1 MKTRLN
7 GEEGYAE
14 IKDGGVMIFN
24 QFTLIAC
31 WLLAQLY
38 NCKLFVVCCLYSLSL
53 FILSQRVLQVDRQT
67 CKNHALGLVLC
78 TFTNNKSNRFSRYLI
93 NAVALFSTGLTVDL

>member
-7 GEEGYAE
+7 RKEGYAE

-38 NCKLFVVCCLYSLSL
+38 NCKLLVVCCLYSLSL
-53 FILSQRVLQVDRQT
+53 FILSPIV
-67 CKNHALGLVLC
+67 KI
-78 TFTNNKSNRFSRYLI
+78 SFSSKYFRISLETWQG
-93 NAVALFSTGLTVDL
+93 VVSC

>member
-53 FILSQRVLQVDRQT
+53 FILSQYCKIIANISLCSEYLKFQLWKLQRQS
-67 CKNHALGLVLC
+67 L
-78 TFTNNKSNRFSRYLI
+78 NKS
-93 NAVALFSTGLTVDL
+93 

>member
-14 IKDGGVMIFN
+14 IKDGGVMIFK

-53 FILSQRVLQVDRQT
+53 FILSQ
-67 CKNHALGLVLC
+67 
-78 TFTNNKSNRFSRYLI
+78 
-93 NAVALFSTGLTVDL
+93 AVCFFIVANIIYS

>member
-53 FILSQRVLQVDRQT
+53 FILSQIIKSLLTIYLFHNFLREKNSQVSPT
-67 CKNHALGLVLC
+67 HTTK
-78 TFTNNKSNRFSRYLI
+78 
-93 NAVALFSTGLTVDL
+93 LFGF

>member
-53 FILSQRVLQVDRQT
+53 FILSQIYIMIYNNIIRGLSRKLRKVLYR
-67 CKNHALGLVLC
+67 
-78 TFTNNKSNRFSRYLI
+78 
-93 NAVALFSTGLTVDL
+93 

>member
-38 NCKLFVVCCLYSLSL
+38 NCKLFVVCGLYSLSL
-53 FILSQRVLQVDRQT
+53 FILSQYIYIYIYIYILVCYT
-67 CKNHALGLVLC
+67 CQ
-78 TFTNNKSNRFSRYLI
+78 
-93 NAVALFSTGLTVDL
+93 

>member
-7 GEEGYAE
+7 GEEGFAE

-24 QFTLIAC
+24 QFILIAC
-31 WLLAQLY
+31 CLVAQLY

-53 FILSQRVLQVDRQT
+53 FILS
-67 CKNHALGLVLC
+67 
-78 TFTNNKSNRFSRYLI
+78 
-93 NAVALFSTGLTVDL
+93 

>member
-14 IKDGGVMIFN
+14 IKHGGVMIFN

-31 WLLAQLY
+31 WLLAQLH

-53 FILSQRVLQVDRQT
+53 FILSRYVTICVLSNANFNVPYLS
-67 CKNHALGLVLC
+67 LG
-78 TFTNNKSNRFSRYLI
+78 K
-93 NAVALFSTGLTVDL
+93 

>member
-1 MKTRLN
+1 MSKVVIFLAYIRKFFDDLFFKESPNFFPRISNKASPAYYFLPFSKNNFLDFTDLKT
-7 GEEGYAE
+7 
-14 IKDGGVMIFN
+14 VMIFN

-53 FILSQRVLQVDRQT
+53 FILS
-67 CKNHALGLVLC
+67 HW
-78 TFTNNKSNRFSRYLI
+78 
-93 NAVALFSTGLTVDL
+93 

>member
-1 MKTRLN
+1 MKIRLN

-53 FILSQRVLQVDRQT
+53 FILSHNVY
-67 CKNHALGLVLC
+67 
-78 TFTNNKSNRFSRYLI
+78 SIYSI
-93 NAVALFSTGLTVDL
+93 S

>member
-7 GEEGYAE
+7 GEEGYAK

-38 NCKLFVVCCLYSLSL
+38 NCKLFVVCCLYSLSSVYIVTRCIESKTFSGDL
-53 FILSQRVLQVDRQT
+53 RTTSNLSTDYLELSLASD
-67 CKNHALGLVLC
+67 KM
-78 TFTNNKSNRFSRYLI
+78 FDWSNS
-93 NAVALFSTGLTVDL
+93 

>member
-53 FILSQRVLQVDRQT
+53 FILSQGIQI
-67 CKNHALGLVLC
+67 G
-78 TFTNNKSNRFSRYLI
+78 I
-93 NAVALFSTGLTVDL
+93 NQLKIFDCITLEKESSFKR

>member
-53 FILSQRVLQVDRQT
+53 FILSQRER
-67 CKNHALGLVLC
+67 NE
-78 TFTNNKSNRFSRYLI
+78 NKHVNTMRI
-93 NAVALFSTGLTVDL
+93 NT

>member
-1 MKTRLN
+1 MIVKNYKITLYKFN
-7 GEEGYAE
+7 QALT
-14 IKDGGVMIFN
+14 KDGSLKYWVEKYILQNISDIDNIVMIFN

-53 FILSQRVLQVDRQT
+53 FILS
-67 CKNHALGLVLC
+67 HW
-78 TFTNNKSNRFSRYLI
+78 
-93 NAVALFSTGLTVDL
+93 

>member
-1 MKTRLN
+1 MGPFLHTSGLGRFHIPPPTLFCVRKVDTGHQNCFVDWLDEDTIEWRRGIL
-7 GEEGYAE
+7 E

-53 FILSQRVLQVDRQT
+53 FILSHTV
-67 CKNHALGLVLC
+67 
-78 TFTNNKSNRFSRYLI
+78 TNQEEFS
-93 NAVALFSTGLTVDL
+93 F